1 MNEKIPKN
9 APALTGVRSRPQAD
23 LDIYDPAPNHMRA
36 LGEAQMEADVARRRL
51 QDAVEAIGEGFALWD
66 ANDRLV
72 LCNGRYHDFWRGLG
86 DKVQPGVAYE
96 TLLREVVRLGLI
108 KQAND
113 DPEAWLTEYI
123 QRHRQPGQM
132 SHTHEFTDG
141 RTVQVSH
148 THTADGGIVTV
159 ISDVSALLEVEEAR
173 RVRAVADGAALL
185 ASTVTNIAQG
195 VAVFD
200 AGNRLVTWNRRAC
213 ELLHL
218 PYYAVRRGMRM
229 REVLQLLHRH
239 RARFDPAFT
248 TDIDDW
254 TMRRRPRAPIQID
267 ILYPGATVIEAAF
280 RAMPDRGFVATF
292 ADKTAE
298 REAKR
303 TLEHH
308 GEELA
313 AEVRARTRELVEVN
327 LLLQREVRQRREA
340 AEALEH
346 ARAAAVAANQ
356 SKTRFLAAASHD
368 LLQPMSAAHLYLS
381 ALEDEKAALSEGA
394 QRNLKGL
401 SGALHSVEGLLSAL
415 LEISKLDSGAITA
428 DVRDVPLGPLLDDL
442 GQAALGLAQEKALK
456 FSWVATSAWAR
467 TDPMLLRRIL
477 QNLITNAVK
486 YTKVGGVVVGVRY
499 DGDGLRIEVWDN
511 GPGIPEDD
519 QAMIFEEFRRGSSPD
534 TGHVPG
540 VGLGLAIVQRT
551 ADVLGHEVT
560 LTSRPGTGTRFAVRL
575 PRGERPA
582 GGGAADQAFLPGA
595 GETRHVDWSRRL
607 VLLLENDREITRGMQ
622 ALFQRWN
629 CPILAAASY
638 EEMVERLEDE
648 EASPDFL
655 IADLDLD
662 TAVNGL
668 TAAER
673 FRAIYPG
680 LMTALVTADRS
691 AEIGA
696 KAEALGIERF
706 FKPARPAELRA
717 YIEYCWRSAEEGA
730 GDEV

>member
-1 MNEKIPKN
+1 MSEKTPKN

-23 LDIYDPAPNHMRA
+23 LDIYDPAPSQMRA
-36 LGEAQMEADVARRRL
+36 LDEAMMEADVARRRL
-51 QDAVEAIGEGFALWD
+51 QDAVEAISEGFALWD
-66 ANDRLV
+66 ADDRLV

-86 DKVQPGVAYE
+86 GKVQPGVAYE
-96 TLLREVVRLGLI
+96 TLLREVSRLGLI

-113 DPEAWLTEYI
+113 DQEAWLDEFME
-123 QRHRQPGQM
+123 RHRKPEQAP
-132 SHTHEFTDG
+132 HIHEFVDG

-200 AGNRLVTWNRRAC
+200 AQNRLVTWNRRAC
-213 ELLHL
+213 ELLNL
-218 PYYAVRRGMRM
+218 PYYAVRRGMRV
-229 REVLQLLHRH
+229 REVIQLLNRH
-239 RARFDPAFT
+239 RARFEPEVKN
-248 TDIDDW
+248 DIADW
-254 TMRRRPRAPIQID
+254 IMRRRPRAPIQID
-267 ILYPGATVIEAAF
+267 VFYPGATVIEAAF
-280 RAMPDRGFVATF
+280 RAMPDSGFVATF

-327 LLLQREVRQRREA
+327 LQMQREVRQRREA
-340 AEALEH
+340 AEALEQ

-381 ALEDEKAALSEGA
+381 ALEDERDGLSDAA

-415 LEISKLDSGAITA
+415 LEISKLDSGGITA

-442 GQAALGLAQEKALK
+442 GHAASGVAAEKGLK
-456 FSWVATSAWAR
+456 FACVATTAWAK

-486 YTKVGGVVVGVRY
+486 YTQVGGVVVGVRR

-511 GPGIPEDD
+511 GPGIPEAD
-519 QAMIFEEFRRGSSPD
+519 QAAIFEEFRRGSSQD
-534 TGHVPG
+534 TGDVPG

-560 LTSRPGTGTRFAVRL
+560 LISRPGIGTRFAVRL

-582 GGGAADQAFLPGA
+582 GGPVSDPANAPGA
-595 GETRHVDWSRRL
+595 GEARHVDWSRRL
-607 VLLLENDREITRGMQ
+607 VLLLENDREIARGMQ
-622 ALFQRWN
+622 ALFERWN
-629 CPILAAASY
+629 CPLLTAPSY
-638 EEMVERLEDE
+638 EEMAERLEDE
-648 EASPDFL
+648 EAAPDFL
-655 IADLDLD
+655 VADLDLD
-662 TAVNGL
+662 SAVNGL
-668 TAAER
+668 MAVQRLRETFPDLPA
-673 FRAIYPG
+673 
-680 LMTALVTADRS
+680 ALVTADRS

-696 KAEALGIERF
+696 QAEALGVERF

-717 YIEYCWRSAEEGA
+717 YIEHCWRMAEAE
-730 GDEV
+730 